1 MYIQLVMNHPLC
13 MSNFSP
19 LFRSIAYCL
28 NLKLNCKPLLQGIL
42 YQCIRNAQDANYFKA
57 AIALTYFQCILVY
70 IYFTSETKQQNCSFI
85 ILTSHTNIL
94 RALGAHYLI
103 QMFYE

>member
-1 MYIQLVMNHPLC
+1 

-19 LFRSIAYCL
+19 LFRSIAYCI
-28 NLKLNCKPLLQGIL
+28 NLKLNCMPSFQGIL
-42 YQCIRNAQDANYFKA
+42 YQCIRNAQDENYFKL

-70 IYFTSETKQQNCSFI
+70 SYFTSKTKQQNCSLI
-85 ILTSHTNIL
+85 ILLSHTNIL
-94 RALGAHYLI
+94 RALDAQNLN